1 MESKSSSV
9 RHFGD
14 FQTPPEL
21 ARRILECV
29 GASGD
34 VWPRMLEPNCGRG
47 NFIRESLRLSVP
59 PREIV
64 GLEIQQSH
72 LERAHELVAAAPASL
87 VRFERA
93 NVFQIHF
100 GKDVN
105 WNERGPLLVIGNPP
119 WVTSAELGSL
129 GSGNLPHKSNIR
141 KLRGIEALTGDSNF
155 DIAESIWLKLIN
167 ELAEQRP
174 TIALL
179 CKSAVAR
186 NVVRFAHQ
194 FGLAINNASMRLIN
208 AKAWFGVS
216 VDACLLRLDV
226 GGEQTSYE
234 LAVFDDLETER
245 PTRITG
251 IVNGEL
257 VPDLALYELNA
268 FADGRCPLTWRQGVK
283 HDAAAVMEVRAT
295 PLGLR
300 NALGETVEV
309 EEQYVYPPLLK
320 GTDLF
325 TTDCTSPQ
333 LRVIVTQRQLG
344 EETSK
349 LQVAAPRLWQYLTDH
364 QESFEKRKST
374 IYRSQPQFAMFGI
387 GSYSFSDYKVAV
399 SGLHKKVRFRAV
411 GPFGDKPVLLD
422 DTCYL
427 VPCSSMCQAALLSA
441 LLNAPQC
448 TEFLNSIVFWDAK
461 RPVKKSVLQR
471 INLGAILRVIPRGDL
486 LASADQELRGL
497 AKGNEDPVL
506 WPQSLEDALFPADS
520 MGGSSELQHTFES
533 QW

>member
-1 MESKSSSV
+1 
-9 RHFGD
+9 
-14 FQTPPEL
+14 
-21 ARRILECV
+21 
-29 GASGD
+29 
-34 VWPRMLEPNCGRG
+34 MLEPNCGQG
-47 NFIRESLRLSVP
+47 NFIRESLKLSVP

-64 GLEIQQSH
+64 GVEIQQSH
-72 LERAHELVAAAPASL
+72 LDSAYELVGTTPGTRL
-87 VRFERA
+87 RFERA

-100 GKDVN
+100 GRDIR
-105 WNERGPLLVIGNPP
+105 WNERGPLLIVGNPP

-129 GSGNLPHKSNIR
+129 GSGNLPRKSNIR
-141 KLRGIEALTGDSNF
+141 RLRGIEALTGDSNF

-194 FGLAINNASMRLIN
+194 FGLSINNASMRLID

-226 GGEQTSYE
+226 GSEKTSYD
-234 LAVFDDLETER
+234 LAVFDDLEAER

-251 IVNGEL
+251 IANGEL
-257 VPDLALYELNA
+257 VPDLGLYEVSA

-283 HDAAAVMEVRAT
+283 HDAAAVMELRAT
-295 PLGLR
+295 PSGLR

-309 EEQYVYPPLLK
+309 EEQYVYPLLK

-333 LRVIVTQRQLG
+333 LRAIVTQRQLG

-349 LQVAAPRLWQYLTDH
+349 LQVAAPRLWRYLTDH
-364 QESFEKRKST
+364 QEIFEKRKST

-486 LASADQELRGL
+486 LASADQELRSL
-497 AKGNEDPVL
+497 AKGNEEPTL
-506 WPQSLEDALFPADS
+506 WPQSLEDALFPTDS
-520 MGGSSELQHTFES
+520 TGGNSVLQHTFES